1 MVEIIRERE
10 RERER
15 ESLPS
20 FERDMRKKF
29 LLSGFES
36 GKRNGWSY

>member
-15 ESLPS
+15 LPS
-20 FERDMRKKF
+20 FERDMRKKW

-36 GKRNGWSY
+36 GERNGWSY